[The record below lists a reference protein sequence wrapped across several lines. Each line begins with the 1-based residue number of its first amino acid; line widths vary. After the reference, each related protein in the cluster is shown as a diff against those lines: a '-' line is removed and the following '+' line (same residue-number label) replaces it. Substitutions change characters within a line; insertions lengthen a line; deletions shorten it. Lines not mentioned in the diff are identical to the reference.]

1 MKKILNILLVVLMVV
16 TVALVVYAVAVSGDE
31 GALQTAVSLN
41 LIWGYILLVGAA
53 LSVVYCAVKGMV
65 KNPAGIKKAL
75 ASVAV
80 IVIVVGAAVAYAMSN
95 AGLAIPNSAGG
106 VFDDPFE
113 LVVTESSIIVTYVA
127 FVATVI
133 AAVFS
138 EIRNAFK

>member
-16 TVALVVYAVAVSGDE
+16 TVALVVYAIAVSDDKE
-31 GALQTAVSLN
+31 ALNTAVSLN

-65 KNPAGIKKAL
+65 KNPAGIKKTL
-75 ASVAV
+75 ASVALIVV
-80 IVIVVGAAVAYAMSN
+80 IVGAAIAYAMSN
-95 AGLAIPNSAGG
+95 SGLAITNSAGG

-113 LVVTESSIIVTYVA
+113 LVVTESSIVVTYVA

-133 AAVFS
+133 AAIFS
-138 EIRNAFK
+138 EIRNAIK

>member
-1 MKKILNILLVVLMVV
+1 MKKILNILLVVLIAV
-16 TVALVVYAVAVSGDE
+16 TVALLAYAIGTGGSE
-31 GALQTAVSLN
+31 TSISLN
-41 LIWGYILLVGAA
+41 LIWGYILLVGAV

-65 KNPAGIKKAL
+65 NNPVGIKKSL
-75 ASVAV
+75 VSVAI
-80 IVIVVGAAVAYAMSN
+80 IVVVVGAAVAYALSN

>member
-16 TVALVVYAVAVSGDE
+16 TVALVAYAIAVSGDQS
-31 GALQTAVSLN
+31 ALNTAVSLN

-65 KNPAGIKKAL
+65 KNPAGIKKTL
-75 ASVAV
+75 ASVAI
-80 IVIVVGAAVAYAMSN
+80 IVIVVGAAIAYAMSN
-95 AGLAIPNSAGG
+95 SNLAIPNSAGG

-113 LVVTESSIIVTYVA
+113 LVVTESSIVVTYVA

-133 AAVFS
+133 AAIFS
-138 EIRNAFK
+138 EIRNAIK

>member
-1 MKKILNILLVVLMVV
+1 MKKILNILLVVLISV
-16 TVALVVYAVAVSGDE
+16 TVALLVYAIATGGSE
-31 GALQTAVSLN
+31 TAISLN

-65 KNPAGIKKAL
+65 KNPTGIKKAL
-75 ASVAV
+75 ASVAII
-80 IVIVVGAAVAYAMSN
+80 IVVVGAAVAYALSN
-95 AGLAIPNSAGG
+95 SNLAIPNSAGG

-113 LVVTESSIIVTYVA
+113 LVITESSIIVTYVA

>member
-1 MKKILNILLVVLMVV
+1 MKKILNILLVALIAV
-16 TVALVVYAVAVSGDE
+16 TVALLVYAIATGGSE
-31 GALQTAVSLN
+31 TAISLN
-41 LIWGYILLVGAA
+41 LIWGYVLLVGAA

-65 KNPAGIKKAL
+65 KNPAGIKKTI
-75 ASVAV
+75 ASVAI
-80 IVIVVGAAVAYAMSN
+80 IVVVVGAAVAYALSN

-138 EIRNAFK
+138 EIRNALK

>member
-1 MKKILNILLVVLMVV
+1 MKKILNILLVALIAV
-16 TVALVVYAVAVSGDE
+16 TVALLAYAIATGGSE
-31 GALQTAVSLN
+31 TAISLN
-41 LIWGYILLVGAA
+41 LIWGYALLVGAA

-65 KNPAGIKKAL
+65 KNPAGIKKTI
-75 ASVAV
+75 ASVAL
-80 IVIVVGAAVAYAMSN
+80 IIIIVGAAVAYALSN

-113 LVVTESSIIVTYVA
+113 LVVTESSIVVTYVA

-133 AAVFS
+133 AAIFS

>member
-1 MKKILNILLVVLMVV
+1 MKKILNILLGALCAV
-16 TVALVVYAVAVSGDE
+16 TVALLVYAIATGGSE
-31 GALQTAVSLN
+31 AAVSLN
-41 LIWGYILLVGAA
+41 LIWGYILLAGAA

-65 KNPAGIKKAL
+65 KNPAGIKKTL
-75 ASVAV
+75 VSVAI
-80 IVIVVGAAVAYAMSN
+80 IVIVVGAAVAYALSN

-133 AAVFS
+133 AAIYS

>member
-1 MKKILNILLVVLMVV
+1 MKKILNILLVVLIAV
-16 TVALVVYAVAVSGDE
+16 TVALLVYAIATGGSE
-31 GALQTAVSLN
+31 TAISLN
-41 LIWGYILLVGAA
+41 LIWGYVLLVGAA

-65 KNPAGIKKAL
+65 KNPAGIKKTL
-75 ASVAV
+75 ASVAI
-80 IVIVVGAAVAYAMSN
+80 IVVVVGAAVAYALSN
-95 AGLAIPNSAGG
+95 AGLAIRNSAGG

-138 EIRNAFK
+138 EIRNALK

>member
-1 MKKILNILLVVLMVV
+1 MKKILNILLVVLIAV
-16 TVALVVYAVAVSGDE
+16 TVALLVYAIATGGSE
-31 GALQTAVSLN
+31 TAVSLN
-41 LIWGYILLVGAA
+41 LIWGYVLLVGAA

-75 ASVAV
+75 ASVAI
-80 IVIVVGAAVAYAMSN
+80 IVIVVGAAVAYALSN

>member
-1 MKKILNILLVVLMVV
+1 MKKILNILLVVLIAV
-16 TVALVVYAVAVSGDE
+16 TVALLVYAIATGGSE
-31 GALQTAVSLN
+31 TAVSLN

-65 KNPAGIKKAL
+65 KNPAGIKKTL
-75 ASVAV
+75 ASVAII
-80 IVIVVGAAVAYAMSN
+80 IVVVGAAVAYALSN
-95 AGLAIPNSAGG
+95 SNLAIPNSAGG

-113 LVVTESSIIVTYVA
+113 LVITESSIIVTYVA

-133 AAVFS
+133 AAVYS

>member
-1 MKKILNILLVVLMVV
+1 MKKILNILLVALIAV
-16 TVALVVYAVAVSGDE
+16 TVALLVYAIATGGSE
-31 GALQTAVSLN
+31 TAISLN
-41 LIWGYILLVGAA
+41 LVWGYVLLVGAA

-65 KNPAGIKKAL
+65 KNPAGIKKTI
-75 ASVAV
+75 ASVAI
-80 IVIVVGAAVAYAMSN
+80 IVVVVGAAVAYALSN

-138 EIRNAFK
+138 EIRNALK

>member
-1 MKKILNILLVVLMVV
+1 MKKILNILLVVLIAV
-16 TVALVVYAVAVSGDE
+16 TVALLVYAIATGGSE
-31 GALQTAVSLN
+31 TAISLN

-65 KNPAGIKKAL
+65 KNPTGIKKAL
-75 ASVAV
+75 ASVAII
-80 IVIVVGAAVAYAMSN
+80 IVVVGAAVAYALSN
-95 AGLAIPNSAGG
+95 SNLAIPNSAGG

-113 LVVTESSIIVTYVA
+113 LVITESSIIVTYVA

-133 AAVFS
+133 AAVYS

>member
-1 MKKILNILLVVLMVV
+1 MKKILNILLVALIAV
-16 TVALVVYAVAVSGDE
+16 TVALLVYAIATGGSE
-31 GALQTAVSLN
+31 TAISLN
-41 LIWGYILLVGAA
+41 LIWGYVLLVGAA

-65 KNPAGIKKAL
+65 KNPAGIKKTI
-75 ASVAV
+75 ASVAI
-80 IVIVVGAAVAYAMSN
+80 IVVVVGAAVAYALSN

>member
-1 MKKILNILLVVLMVV
+1 MKKILNILLVALIAV
-16 TVALVVYAVAVSGDE
+16 TVALLVYAIATGGSE
-31 GALQTAVSLN
+31 TAISLN
-41 LIWGYILLVGAA
+41 LIWGYVLLVGAA

-65 KNPAGIKKAL
+65 KNPAGIKKTI
-75 ASVAV
+75 ASVAI
-80 IVIVVGAAVAYAMSN
+80 IVVVVGAAVAYALSN
-95 AGLAIPNSAGG
+95 AGLASPNSAGG

>member
-1 MKKILNILLVVLMVV
+1 MKKILNILLVVLIAV
-16 TVALVVYAVAVSGDE
+16 TVALLVYAIATGGSE
-31 GALQTAVSLN
+31 TAISLN
-41 LIWGYILLVGAA
+41 LIWGYVLLVGAA

-65 KNPAGIKKAL
+65 KNPAGIKKTL
-75 ASVAV
+75 ASVAI
-80 IVIVVGAAVAYAMSN
+80 IVVVVGAAVAYALSN

-138 EIRNAFK
+138 EIRNALK

>member
-1 MKKILNILLVVLMVV
+1 MKKILNILLVVLIAV
-16 TVALVVYAVAVSGDE
+16 TVALLVYAIATGGSE
-31 GALQTAVSLN
+31 IAISLN
-41 LIWGYILLVGAA
+41 LIWGYVLLVGAA

-65 KNPAGIKKAL
+65 KNPAGIKKTI
-75 ASVAV
+75 ASVAI
-80 IVIVVGAAVAYAMSN
+80 IVVVVGAAVAYALSN

>member
-1 MKKILNILLVVLMVV
+1 MKKILNILLVVLIAV
-16 TVALVVYAVAVSGDE
+16 TVALLVYAIATGGSE
-31 GALQTAVSLN
+31 TAISLN
-41 LIWGYILLVGAA
+41 LIWGYVLLVGAA

-65 KNPAGIKKAL
+65 KNPAGIKKTI
-75 ASVAV
+75 ASVAI
-80 IVIVVGAAVAYAMSN
+80 IVVVVGAAVAYALSN

-138 EIRNAFK
+138 EIRNALK

>member
-1 MKKILNILLVVLMVV
+1 MKKILNILLVVLIAV
-16 TVALVVYAVAVSGDE
+16 TVALLGYAIATGGSE
-31 GALQTAVSLN
+31 TAISLN
-41 LIWGYILLVGAA
+41 LIWGYVLLVGAA

-65 KNPAGIKKAL
+65 KNPAGIKKTL
-75 ASVAV
+75 ASVAI
-80 IVIVVGAAVAYAMSN
+80 IVVVVGAAVAYALSN

>member
-1 MKKILNILLVVLMVV
+1 MKKILNILLVVLIAV
-16 TVALVVYAVAVSGDE
+16 TVALLVYAIATGGSE
-31 GALQTAVSLN
+31 TAISLN
-41 LIWGYILLVGAA
+41 LIWGYVLLVGAA

-65 KNPAGIKKAL
+65 KNPAGIKKTI
-75 ASVAV
+75 ASVAS
-80 IVIVVGAAVAYAMSN
+80 IVVVVGAAVAYALSN

-138 EIRNAFK
+138 EIRNALK

>member
-1 MKKILNILLVVLMVV
+1 MKKILNILLVALIAV
-16 TVALVVYAVAVSGDE
+16 TVALLVYAIATGGSE
-31 GALQTAVSLN
+31 TAISLN
-41 LIWGYILLVGAA
+41 LIWGYVLLVGAA

-65 KNPAGIKKAL
+65 KNPAGIKKTI
-75 ASVAV
+75 ASVAI
-80 IVIVVGAAVAYAMSN
+80 IVVVVGAAVAYALSN

-138 EIRNAFK
+138 EIRNAFKKKG

>member
-1 MKKILNILLVVLMVV
+1 MKKILNILLVALIAV
-16 TVALVVYAVAVSGDE
+16 TVALLVYAIATGGSE
-31 GALQTAVSLN
+31 TAVSLN
-41 LIWGYILLVGAA
+41 LIWGYVLLVGAA

-65 KNPAGIKKAL
+65 KNPAGIKKTL

-80 IVIVVGAAVAYAMSN
+80 IIVVVGAAVAYALSN

>member
-1 MKKILNILLVVLMVV
+1 MKKILNILLVVLCAV
-16 TVALVVYAVAVSGDE
+16 TVALLVYAIATGGSE
-31 GALQTAVSLN
+31 TAVSLN
-41 LIWGYILLVGAA
+41 LIWGYVLLVGAA
-53 LSVVYCAVKGMV
+53 LSVVFCAVKGMV
-65 KNPAGIKKAL
+65 KNPAGIKKTL

-80 IVIVVGAAVAYAMSN
+80 IVIVVGAAVAYALSN
-95 AGLAIPNSAGG
+95 KGLAIPNSAGG

-113 LVVTESSIIVTYVA
+113 LVITESSIIVTYVA

>member
-1 MKKILNILLVVLMVV
+1 MKKILNILLVVLIAV
-16 TVALVVYAVAVSGDE
+16 TVALLVYAIATGGSE
-31 GALQTAVSLN
+31 TAVSLN

-65 KNPAGIKKAL
+65 KNPTGIKKAL
-75 ASVAV
+75 ASVAII
-80 IVIVVGAAVAYAMSN
+80 IVVVGAAVAYALSN
-95 AGLAIPNSAGG
+95 SSLAIPNSAGG

-113 LVVTESSIIVTYVA
+113 LVITESSIIVTYVA

-133 AAVFS
+133 AAVYS

>member
-1 MKKILNILLVVLMVV
+1 MLVVLIAV
-16 TVALVVYAVAVSGDE
+16 TVALLVYAIATGGSE
-31 GALQTAVSLN
+31 TAISLN
-41 LIWGYILLVGAA
+41 LIWGYVLLVGAA

-65 KNPAGIKKAL
+65 KNPAGIKKTI
-75 ASVAV
+75 ASVAI
-80 IVIVVGAAVAYAMSN
+80 IVVVVGAAVAYALSN

-138 EIRNAFK
+138 EIRNALK

>member
-1 MKKILNILLVVLMVV
+1 MKKILNILLVVLIAV
-16 TVALVVYAVAVSGDE
+16 TVALLVYAIATGGSE
-31 GALQTAVSLN
+31 TAISLN
-41 LIWGYILLVGAA
+41 LIWGYVLLVGAA

-65 KNPAGIKKAL
+65 KNPAGIKKTL
-75 ASVAV
+75 ASVAI
-80 IVIVVGAAVAYAMSN
+80 IVVVVGAAVAYALSN
-95 AGLAIPNSAGG
+95 AGLAIRNSAGG

-113 LVVTESSIIVTYVA
+113 LVITESSIIVTYVA

>member
-1 MKKILNILLVVLMVV
+1 MKKILNILLVVLIAV
-16 TVALVVYAVAVSGDE
+16 TVALLVYAIATGGSE
-31 GALQTAVSLN
+31 TSVSLN
-41 LIWGYILLVGAA
+41 LIWGYILLAGAV

-80 IVIVVGAAVAYAMSN
+80 IVIVVGAAVAYALSN

-127 FVATVI
+127 FVATVL
-133 AAVFS
+133 AAIFS

>member
-1 MKKILNILLVVLMVV
+1 MKKILNIILGILLAVMAVLGI
-16 TVALVVYAVAVSGDE
+16 YAIATGGSE
-31 GALQTAVSLN
+31 AAISLN
-41 LIWGYILLVGAA
+41 LIWGYVLLVGAA
-53 LSVVYCAVKGMV
+53 LSVVYCGVKGMV
-65 KNPAGIKKAL
+65 KNPAGIKKTI
-75 ASVAV
+75 ASVAI
-80 IVIVVGAAVAYAMSN
+80 IVVVVGAAVAYALSN

-138 EIRNAFK
+138 EIRNALK